1 MNSEPKCSLSQWHHC
16 FSRPWVMAQSASQ
29 CSPRLSSSSPF
40 LFLSDTAP
48 ARTPKVPFSA
58 HLDVFTFL
66 RFIFMFWII
75 QRCDYVWT
83 HTYTMLSLV
92 YTRQGRQTSCVL
104 GRGEETF
111 VNQELHW
118 HQEVSGLLEL
128 ELVTGGCETPDLIVW
143 ELIQVICKN
152 NRCSQ
157 ALTRLFSAPSEAG
170 PYSKLASKSDP
181 PASIPRC

>member
-1 MNSEPKCSLSQWHHC
+1 MFFIPVTSLLLKALTDGTVC
-16 FSRPWVMAQSASQ
+16 FPV
-29 CSPRLSSSSPF
+29 L
-40 LFLSDTAP
+40 
-48 ARTPKVPFSA
+48 TP
-58 HLDVFTFL
+58 TFL
-66 RFIFMFWII
+66 QFSISVPLRHSTCSHPQGSILSPLWRFHIFKIHFHVLNYSKV
-75 QRCDYVWT
+75 CDYVWT
-83 HTYTMLSLV
+83 HTYTMPSLI

-104 GRGEETF
+104 EQGEETF

-170 PYSKLASKSDP
+170 PYSKLVSKSDP